1 MTIGIAMYGPRP
13 NQLPHIA
20 RRADELGFDGLWLG
34 EHIVLPEDMG
44 AAHPYSTGR
53 TTPAVISADPRMY
66 DIWTM
71 IGALINATKRVTV
84 ATGIYLLPLRHPL
97 ISARA
102 AITAQELG
110 GGRFRFGV
118 GAGWLGSE
126 FEAMGLSFTDRAK
139 RFDESL
145 DLMSRFFAGESFE
158 HKGAFYSFPRVGF
171 VREPIRIP
179 ILMGGASRPALRRAA
194 LKGDGWVG
202 STFPLEENLRIREDL
217 KAFRREF
224 GRENEP
230 FEFHHRIVETPIAR
244 GIEKFRAAG
253 LENLVITFDQI
264 HPPTIKD
271 RSTEAILRSL
281 ETVADEIGLKPPAN

>member
-1 MTIGIAMYGPRP
+1 MTIDIAMYGPGP
-13 NQLPHIA
+13 EQLPHIA

-34 EHIVLPEDMG
+34 EHIAVPEDMG
-44 AAHPYSTGR
+44 SEHPYCTGR
-53 TTPAVISADPRMY
+53 STPAVISADPRMY

-71 IGALINATKRVTV
+71 VGTMINATRRISV

-102 AITAQELG
+102 AITAQQLA
-110 GGRFRFGV
+110 GGRFKFGV

-126 FEAMGLSFTDRAK
+126 FEALGISFDDRAR

-145 DLMSRFFAGESFE
+145 DLMAKFFAGGAVE
-158 HKGAFYSFPRVGF
+158 HDGAFYSFKRVAF
-171 VREPIRIP
+171 VHEPIRIP
-179 ILMGGASRPALRRAA
+179 IVMGGASPPALRRAA

-202 STFPLEENLRIREDL
+202 STFPLEENLRIRDEL
-217 KAFRREF
+217 ERYRREF
-224 GRENEP
+224 GREHLP
-230 FEFHHRIVETPIAR
+230 FERRHRIVETPIAR

-253 LENLVITFDQI
+253 LNNLVITFDQI

-271 RSTEAILRSL
+271 RTTDAILRSL
-281 ETVADEIGLKPPAN
+281 ESVASEIGLKPYAN